1 MDDPRYVAQS
11 RGRSNRGTFPIP
23 EANEQWMPQAR
34 SWYNSLRLSGQSEFF
49 EASDWATAICAAQ
62 AYDIFLRTY
71 NAAIF
76 ASFVRLSERL
86 GACILDRKRGRV
98 ELEDPEPQDA
108 DEDAADEAV
117 QGWQRRLS
125 VVPGGKARLW
135 QAGPERSLGRP
146 EASLEPG
153 TLPRLRQRQGQECR

>member
-1 MDDPRYVAQS
+1 MAAKKPENRSAGSKSMGATDDPRFIAQS
-11 RGRSNRGTFPIP
+11 RGLSHRGSFPIP
-23 EANEQWMPQAR
+23 EANEQWLPQAR
-34 SWYNSLRLSGQSEFF
+34 SWYNSLKLSGQSEFF

-117 QGWQRRLS
+117 QGWQRRLTAL
-125 VVPGGKARLW
+125 PGGK
-135 QAGPERSLGRP
+135 SLCHYGLSCFS
-146 EASLEPG
+146 A
-153 TLPRLRQRQGQECR
+153 